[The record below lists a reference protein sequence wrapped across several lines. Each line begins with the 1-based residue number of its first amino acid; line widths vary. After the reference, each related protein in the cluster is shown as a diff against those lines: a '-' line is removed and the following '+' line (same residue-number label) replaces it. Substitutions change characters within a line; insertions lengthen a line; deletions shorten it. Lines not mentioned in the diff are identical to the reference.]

1 MSDGDTGLE
10 YLDLRQRRDPGLLES
25 VHAELFTPSFP
36 DPDEQEGP
44 DDWAPRLWEAA
55 APPQP
60 EQHGFVAGSR
70 LDDPAR
76 RSLAGFAFVERY
88 RASRCALLSYIA
100 VDPDWR
106 GRGIARAL
114 FDRALRSARV
124 AAGAPLRAVFAEIH
138 DPHRVA
144 SAQDVIDPADRA
156 RIMARLGGYHVPLT
170 YVQPA
175 LGTGGERSDR
185 LLLIAFPPVGETTL
199 DARDIR
205 AFLEEYYSALGV
217 DPVHDPALVRIE
229 QELQSFAPGPV
240 GLVSLTDV

>member
-1 MSDGDTGLE
+1 M
-10 YLDLRQRRDPGLLES
+10 
-25 VHAELFTPSFP
+25 HAELFTPSFP

-100 VDPDWR
+100 VDPGWR
-106 GRGIARAL
+106 GRGIAR
-114 FDRALRSARV
+114 RSLRSGARV
-124 AAGAPLRAVFAEIH
+124 GSRRGRGAAACGLRRDSRSAPRRGCSGRDRPGRPCADHGPPRRLPRAAHLRAAGARYGWRA
-138 DPHRVA
+138 
-144 SAQDVIDPADRA
+144 
-156 RIMARLGGYHVPLT
+156 
-170 YVQPA
+170 
-175 LGTGGERSDR
+175 SDR

-199 DARDIR
+199 DARDIW

-217 DPVHDPALVRIE
+217 EDPVHDPALVRIE